1 MKREVL
7 GILAGTL
14 LACAAAPASADYLSP
29 RKSSDCNLYTPAYP
43 FKARLDAIDARAG
56 QCEQSHSQPGWTSAC
71 GHYGPNACL
80 PIYRQTCTLRDEM
93 ARIEAQC
100 RQTLENWTI
109 REAAEQRRREAE
121 EQAREDSR
129 RFLEQARQGAG
140 HKQEPFAV
148 LRDAQALPLEISDR
162 LRAARG
168 LPGPGGAEQLSRAFV
183 KHGTAGM
190 QDIQA
195 AALAY
200 LEGAASSFQLHGPPD
215 KRGYSAA
222 NPRRSA
228 SQLDRAIH
236 SRNAQLQRIEALQDL
251 QSAAG
256 APSMDSAYS
265 VLMTQ
270 IVEAQ
275 ANGTLPVD
283 SVDAVTRWIASEVE
297 RAETDWSNAER
308 ARVSREAEA
317 LLPQQRALANAAFRV
332 LDERRRQDEAR
343 RRAAE
348 QEAARQRGNGAGGT
362 RSGAASGGG
371 SSGHPGGSR
380 YEYCQANPH
389 LSWTNCLQ
397 GRDTPTSRSRPS
409 RQNPGSNGSRN
420 NCGSRTCGVF

>member
-7 GILAGTL
+7 GILAGAM
-14 LACAAAPASADYLSP
+14 LAFPATPASADYLQP
-29 RKSSDCNLYTPAYP
+29 RSSADCNLHNPAYP
-43 FKARLDAIDARAG
+43 FQARLRAIDARASR
-56 QCEQSHSQPGWTSAC
+56 CEQSRSEPGWVTAC
-71 GHYGPNACL
+71 DHHGPRACL
-80 PIYRQTCTLRDEM
+80 PIYRQTCTVKDQM

-109 REAAEQRRREAE
+109 REAAEKRRREAE

-140 HKQEPFAV
+140 HEQEPFAA

-162 LRAARG
+162 LRSARG
-168 LPGPGGAEQLSRAFV
+168 LPGPGGGEQLSRAFV
-183 KHGTAGM
+183 EHGTMRM

-200 LEGAASSFQLHGPPD
+200 LEGATSSFRLDSPPGTN
-215 KRGYSAA
+215 GYSAA

-236 SRNAQLQRIEALQDL
+236 SRNAQVQRIEAMRDL
-251 QSAAG
+251 QAAGG

-275 ANGTLPVD
+275 AHGTLPAD

-297 RAETDWSNAER
+297 RAETDWSNGER
-308 ARVSREAEA
+308 ARVSRELEA
-317 LLPQQRALANAAFRV
+317 LLPQQRSLANAAFRV
-332 LDERRRQDEAR
+332 LDERRRQEENR
-343 RRAAE
+343 RRE
-348 QEAARQRGNGAGGT
+348 TERQVSGNKGGGT
-362 RSGAASGGG
+362 RSGTASGSG
-371 SSGHPGGSR
+371 SGGHPGGSR

-397 GRDTPTSRSRPS
+397 GRDTPTSRSRPG
-409 RQNPGSNGSRN
+409 RQNSDTNGSRN
-420 NCGSRTCGVF
+420 NCGRRTCGVF

>member
-7 GILAGTL
+7 GILVGTL

-80 PIYRQTCTLRDEM
+80 PIYRQTCALRDEM

-109 REAAEQRRREAE
+109 REAAEKRRREAE

-168 LPGPGGAEQLSRAFV
+168 LPGLGGAEQLSRAFV
-183 KHGTAGM
+183 KHGTARM

-200 LEGAASSFQLHGPPD
+200 LEGATSSFQLHTPSGTN
-215 KRGYSAA
+215 GYSAA

-236 SRNAQLQRIEALQDL
+236 SRNAQLQRIETMRATQ
-251 QSAAG
+251 APGG

-275 ANGTLPVD
+275 ANGTLPAD
-283 SVDAVTRWIASEVE
+283 SVDAVTHWIASEVE

-308 ARVSREAEA
+308 ARVSRELEA
-317 LLPQQRALANAAFRV
+317 LLPQQRSLANAAFQV
-332 LDERRRQDEAR
+332 LDERRRQEENR
-343 RRAAE
+343 RREAE
-348 QEAARQRGNGAGGT
+348 RSVTGNRGGGT
-362 RSGAASGGG
+362 RSGTASGSG
-371 SSGHPGGSR
+371 GHPGGSR

-397 GRDTPTSRSRPS
+397 GRNTPTSRSRPS
-409 RQNPGSNGSRN
+409 RQNSGSNGSRN